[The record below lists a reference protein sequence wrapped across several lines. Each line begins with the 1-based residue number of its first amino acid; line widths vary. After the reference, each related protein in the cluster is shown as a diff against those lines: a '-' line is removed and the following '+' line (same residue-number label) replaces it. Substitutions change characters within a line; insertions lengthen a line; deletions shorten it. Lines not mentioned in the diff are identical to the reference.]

1 MWPTQL
7 KGRFLGGLFPDLWD
21 GPGGQSYSLFIDE
34 DEFQGR
40 LAVVYIEIY
49 SSKGKQ
55 KVRHGVRTW
64 S

>member
-1 MWPTQL
+1 MDL
-7 KGRFLGGLFPDLWD
+7 AGLCLG
-21 GPGGQSYSLFIDE
+21 GGQSYSLFIDE

-55 KVRHGVRTW
+55 KVRHGVRT
-64 S
+64 